1 MKPSLDVQC
10 LFERYMERRIGVL
23 VNPDA
28 GLGGRLA
35 LKGSDGMAEIAR
47 SKGAEDRAGPR
58 MRESLEHLSSIIQLS
73 SISWEDI
80 HWFLPKGRMGDEW
93 IPEEMKNVGQWTHIC
108 ETPDSTSATDTI
120 EVVQTLIEQNV
131 ELILYAGGDGT
142 TRDIIGTLE
151 DIDSSSTPILG
162 VPAGVKMHS
171 GSFGASPRSTAEAFA
186 AWFSGDLLVAQ
197 TEVMDLDETLY
208 REGEWVVKMYAEAM
222 SPGSP
227 RWMQG
232 SKQRIERIS
241 EIEILEGLAEHIRET
256 LEDNPETLVIWGSG
270 GTLRTIGESIGFTIT
285 VLGIDVTLGKENK
298 GTDLDEKQLI
308 EVIKQHKSQFKENA
322 RILTLLSPMGGQGF
336 LIGRGNLQLSPTVIR
351 SIGIDNILAIVTPA
365 KLATLNTLRID
376 TSDSN
381 LDLDFQE
388 KKYMKALQGYRTT
401 RLIRISAE

>member
-1 MKPSLDVQC
+1 
-10 LFERYMERRIGVL
+10 MERRIGII

-47 SKGAEDRAGPR
+47 SKGATDRAGPR
-58 MRESLEHLSSIIQLS
+58 MNEAFEHLISIIELS
-73 SISWEDI
+73 SISWENV
-80 HWFLPKGRMGDEW
+80 HWFLPEGRMGDSW
-93 IPEEMKNVGQWTHIC
+93 IPEKMRKYGEWTNIFDTPETTTAEETINVIH
-108 ETPDSTSATDTI
+108 S
-120 EVVQTLIEQNV
+120 LIEENV
-131 ELILYAGGDGT
+131 EIILYAGGDGT
-142 TRDIIGTLE
+142 TRDIIGALE
-151 DIDSSSTPILG
+151 NIDSASTPILG
-162 VPAGVKMHS
+162 IPAGVKMHS
-171 GSFGASPRSTAEAFA
+171 GSFGASPRAAAEAFA
-186 AWFSGDLLVAQ
+186 AWFSGDLLIAQ

-232 SKQRIERIS
+232 SKQRIERVS
-241 EIEILEGLAEHIRET
+241 EVEILESLGDHLRET
-256 LEDNPETLVIWGSG
+256 IEDDPELLVIWGSG
-270 GTLRTIGESIGFTIT
+270 GTLRTLGESIGFTIT
-285 VLGIDVTLGKENK
+285 VLGIDVTLGNENI
-298 GTDLDEKQLI
+298 GTDLDETQLI
-308 EVIKQHKSQFKENA
+308 NTINEHKDRFKDNA

-351 SIGIDNILAIVTPA
+351 SIGINNILAIVTPA

-376 TSDSN
+376 TGDIN
-381 LDLDFQE
+381 LDQQFQE

>member
-1 MKPSLDVQC
+1 
-10 LFERYMERRIGVL
+10 MERRIGII

-47 SKGAEDRAGPR
+47 AKGAEDRAGPR
-58 MRESLEHLSSIIQLS
+58 MCEAFEHLSSIIELS
-73 SISWEDI
+73 LVPWDNV
-80 HWFLPKGRMGDEW
+80 HWLLPKGRMGDSW
-93 IPEEMKNVGQWTHIC
+93 IPEKMKINGKWTNISD
-108 ETPDSTSATDTI
+108 TPNATTAEDTI
-120 EVVQTLIEQNV
+120 NVVNSMIEQNV
-131 ELILYAGGDGT
+131 EIILYAGGDGT
-142 TRDIIGTLE
+142 TRDIIGALE
-151 DIDSSSTPILG
+151 NIDSASTPILG
-162 VPAGVKMHS
+162 IPAGVKMHS
-171 GSFGASPRSTAEAFA
+171 GSFAASPRAAAEAFA
-186 AWFSGDLLVAQ
+186 AWFSGDLLIAQ

-232 SKQRIERIS
+232 SKQRIERVS
-241 EIEILEGLAEHIRET
+241 EVEILESLGDHLRET
-256 LEDNPETLVIWGSG
+256 IEDDPELLVIWGSG
-270 GTLRTIGESIGFTIT
+270 GTLRTLGESIGFTIT
-285 VLGIDVTLGKENK
+285 VLGIDVTLGNENI
-298 GTDLDEKQLI
+298 GTDLDENQLI
-308 EVIKQHKSQFKENA
+308 NTINEHKDRFKDNA

-351 SIGIDNILAIVTPA
+351 SIGIENILAIVTPA

-376 TSDSN
+376 TGDIN
-381 LDLDFQE
+381 LDQQFQE

>member
-1 MKPSLDVQC
+1 
-10 LFERYMERRIGVL
+10 MERRIGII

-35 LKGSDGMAEIAR
+35 LKGSDGLAEIAR
-47 SKGAEDRAGPR
+47 AKGAEDRAGPR
-58 MRESLEHLSSIIQLS
+58 MCEAFEHLFSIIELSSIP
-73 SISWEDI
+73 WDNV
-80 HWFLPKGRMGDEW
+80 HWLLPKGRMGDSW
-93 IPEEMKNVGQWTHIC
+93 IPEKMKIHGKWTNISDTPEVTTAENTINVVN
-108 ETPDSTSATDTI
+108 SM
-120 EVVQTLIEQNV
+120 IEQNV
-131 ELILYAGGDGT
+131 EIVLYAGGDGT
-142 TRDIIGTLE
+142 TRDIIGALE
-151 DIDSSSTPILG
+151 NIDSASTPILG
-162 VPAGVKMHS
+162 IPAGVKMHS
-171 GSFGASPRSTAEAFA
+171 GSFAASPRAAAEAFA
-186 AWFSGDLLVAQ
+186 AWFSGDLLIAQ

-232 SKQRIERIS
+232 SKQRIERVS
-241 EIEILEGLAEHIRET
+241 EVEILQSLGDHLRET
-256 LEDNPETLVIWGSG
+256 IEDDPELLVIWGSG
-270 GTLRTIGESIGFTIT
+270 GTLRTLGESIGFTIT
-285 VLGIDVTLGKENK
+285 VLGIDVTLGNENI
-298 GTDLDEKQLI
+298 GTDLDENQLI
-308 EVIKQHKSQFKENA
+308 NKINQHKVRFKDDA

-376 TSDSN
+376 TGDIN
-381 LDLDFQE
+381 LDKQFQE

>member
-1 MKPSLDVQC
+1 
-10 LFERYMERRIGVL
+10 MERRIGVI

-35 LKGSDGMAEIAR
+35 MKGSDGMAEIAR
-47 SKGAEDRAGPR
+47 AKGAEDRAGPR
-58 MRESLEHLSSIIQLS
+58 MKEALEHLNSIIELS
-73 SISWEDI
+73 PILWDQVN
-80 HWFLPKGRMGDEW
+80 WFLPEGRMGDSW
-93 IPEEMKNVGQWTHIC
+93 VPEKMKNLGQWHNIC
-108 ETPDSTSATDTI
+108 LTPESTSASDTI
-120 EVVQTLIEQNV
+120 QVVHSLIEEKV

-142 TRDIIGTLE
+142 TRDIIGALE
-151 DIDSSSTPILG
+151 DIDSASTPILG

-171 GSFGASPRSTAEAFA
+171 GSFGASPRSAAEALA
-186 AWFSGDLLVAQ
+186 AWYSGDLLIAQ

-241 EIEILEGLAEHIRET
+241 ENEIIEALADHLGEVI
-256 LEDNPETLVIWGSG
+256 EDNPETLVIWGSG
-270 GTLRTIGESIGFTIT
+270 GTLRTIGESIGFSIT
-285 VLGIDVTLGKENK
+285 VLGIDITIGSKK
-298 GTDLDEKQLI
+298 IGTDLDEKQLI
-308 EVIKQHKSQFKENA
+308 ESIEKHKEKFKENA

-365 KLATLNTLRID
+365 KLATLNSLRID
-376 TSDSN
+376 TGDPD
-381 LDLDFQE
+381 LDLEFQE

>member
-1 MKPSLDVQC
+1 
-10 LFERYMERRIGVL
+10 MERRIGII

-47 SKGAEDRAGPR
+47 AKGAEDRAGPR
-58 MRESLEHLSSIIQLS
+58 MYEAFEHLFSIIELS
-73 SISWEDI
+73 LVPWDNV
-80 HWFLPKGRMGDEW
+80 HWLLPKGRMGDSW
-93 IPEEMKNVGQWTHIC
+93 IPEKMEVNGKWTNISD
-108 ETPDSTSATDTI
+108 TPNATTAEDTI
-120 EVVQTLIEQNV
+120 NVVNSMIEQNV
-131 ELILYAGGDGT
+131 EIILYAGGDGT
-142 TRDIIGTLE
+142 TRDIIGALE
-151 DIDSSSTPILG
+151 NIDSASTPILG
-162 VPAGVKMHS
+162 IPAGVKMHS
-171 GSFGASPRSTAEAFA
+171 GSFAASPRAAAEAFA
-186 AWFSGDLLVAQ
+186 AWFSGDLLIAQ

-232 SKQRIERIS
+232 SKQRIERVS
-241 EIEILEGLAEHIRET
+241 EVEILESLGDHLRET
-256 LEDNPETLVIWGSG
+256 IEDDPELLVIWGSG
-270 GTLRTIGESIGFTIT
+270 GTLRTLGESIGFTIT
-285 VLGIDVTLGKENK
+285 VLGIDVTLGNENI
-298 GTDLDEKQLI
+298 GTDLDENQLI
-308 EVIKQHKSQFKENA
+308 NTINEHKDRFKNNA

-351 SIGIDNILAIVTPA
+351 SIGIENILAIVTPA

-376 TSDSN
+376 TGDIN
-381 LDLDFQE
+381 LDQQFQE

>member
-1 MKPSLDVQC
+1 
-10 LFERYMERRIGVL
+10 MERRIGII

-47 SKGAEDRAGPR
+47 AKGAEDRAGPR
-58 MRESLEHLSSIIQLS
+58 MYEAFEHLFSIIELS
-73 SISWEDI
+73 LVPWDNV
-80 HWFLPKGRMGDEW
+80 HWLLPKGRMGDSW
-93 IPEEMKNVGQWTHIC
+93 IPEKMKINGKWTNISDTPEVTTAENTINVVN
-108 ETPDSTSATDTI
+108 SM
-120 EVVQTLIEQNV
+120 IEQNV
-131 ELILYAGGDGT
+131 EIILYAGGDGT
-142 TRDIIGTLE
+142 TRDIIGALE
-151 DIDSSSTPILG
+151 NIDSASTPILG
-162 VPAGVKMHS
+162 IPAGVKMHS
-171 GSFGASPRSTAEAFA
+171 GSFAASPRAAAEAFA
-186 AWFSGDLLVAQ
+186 AWFSGDLLIAQ

-232 SKQRIERIS
+232 SKQRIERVS
-241 EIEILEGLAEHIRET
+241 EVEILESLGDHLRET
-256 LEDNPETLVIWGSG
+256 IEDDPELLVIWGSG
-270 GTLRTIGESIGFTIT
+270 GTLRTLGESIGFTIT
-285 VLGIDVTLGKENK
+285 VLGIDVTLGNENI
-298 GTDLDEKQLI
+298 GTDLDENQLI
-308 EVIKQHKSQFKENA
+308 NTINEHKDRFKNNA

-351 SIGIDNILAIVTPA
+351 SIGIENILAIVTPA

-376 TSDSN
+376 TGDIN
-381 LDLDFQE
+381 LDQQFQE

>member
-1 MKPSLDVQC
+1 
-10 LFERYMERRIGVL
+10 MERRIGII

-47 SKGAEDRAGPR
+47 AKGAEDRAGPR
-58 MRESLEHLSSIIQLS
+58 MYEAFEHLFSIIELS
-73 SISWEDI
+73 LVPWDNV
-80 HWFLPKGRMGDEW
+80 HWLLPKGRMGDSW
-93 IPEEMKNVGQWTHIC
+93 IPEKMKINGKWTNISD
-108 ETPDSTSATDTI
+108 TPNATTAEDTI
-120 EVVQTLIEQNV
+120 NVVNSMIDQNV
-131 ELILYAGGDGT
+131 EIILYAGGDGT
-142 TRDIIGTLE
+142 TRDIIGALE
-151 DIDSSSTPILG
+151 NIDSASTPILG
-162 VPAGVKMHS
+162 IPAGVKMHS
-171 GSFGASPRSTAEAFA
+171 GSFAASPRAAAEAFA
-186 AWFSGDLLVAQ
+186 AWFSGDLLIAQ

-232 SKQRIERIS
+232 SKQRIERVS
-241 EIEILEGLAEHIRET
+241 EVEILESLGDHLRET
-256 LEDNPETLVIWGSG
+256 IEDDPELLVIWGSG
-270 GTLRTIGESIGFTIT
+270 GTLRTLGESIGFTIT
-285 VLGIDVTLGKENK
+285 VLGIDVTLGNENI
-298 GTDLDEKQLI
+298 GTDLDENQLI
-308 EVIKQHKSQFKENA
+308 NTINEHKDRFKDNA

-351 SIGIDNILAIVTPA
+351 SIGIENILAIVTPA

-376 TSDSN
+376 TGDIN
-381 LDLDFQE
+381 LDQKFQE

>member
-1 MKPSLDVQC
+1 
-10 LFERYMERRIGVL
+10 MERRIGII

-47 SKGAEDRAGPR
+47 AKGAEDRAGPR
-58 MRESLEHLSSIIQLS
+58 MYEAFEHLSSIIELS
-73 SISWEDI
+73 LVPWDNV
-80 HWFLPKGRMGDEW
+80 HWLLPKGRMGDSW
-93 IPEEMKNVGQWTHIC
+93 IPEKMKINGKWTNIFD
-108 ETPDSTSATDTI
+108 TPNATTAEDTI
-120 EVVQTLIEQNV
+120 NVVNSMIEQNV
-131 ELILYAGGDGT
+131 EIILYAGGDGT
-142 TRDIIGTLE
+142 TRDIIGALE
-151 DIDSSSTPILG
+151 NIDSASTPILG
-162 VPAGVKMHS
+162 IPAGVKMHS
-171 GSFGASPRSTAEAFA
+171 GSFAASPRAAAEAFA
-186 AWFSGDLLVAQ
+186 AWFSGDLLIAQ

-232 SKQRIERIS
+232 SKQRIERVS
-241 EIEILEGLAEHIRET
+241 EVEILESLGDHLRET
-256 LEDNPETLVIWGSG
+256 IEDDPELLVIWGSG
-270 GTLRTIGESIGFTIT
+270 GTLRTLGESIGFTIT
-285 VLGIDVTLGKENK
+285 VLGIDVTLGNENI
-298 GTDLDEKQLI
+298 GTDLDENQLI
-308 EVIKQHKSQFKENA
+308 NTINEHKDRFKDNA

-351 SIGIDNILAIVTPA
+351 SIGIENILAIVTPA

-376 TSDSN
+376 TGDIN
-381 LDLDFQE
+381 LDQQFQE

>member
-1 MKPSLDVQC
+1 
-10 LFERYMERRIGVL
+10 MERRIGII

-47 SKGAEDRAGPR
+47 AKGAEDRAGPR
-58 MRESLEHLSSIIQLS
+58 MYEAFEHLSSIIELS
-73 SISWEDI
+73 LVPWDNV
-80 HWFLPKGRMGDEW
+80 HWLLPKGRMGDSW
-93 IPEEMKNVGQWTHIC
+93 IPEKMKINGKWTNISD
-108 ETPDSTSATDTI
+108 TPNATTAEDTI
-120 EVVQTLIEQNV
+120 NVVNSMIEQNV
-131 ELILYAGGDGT
+131 EIILYAGGDGT
-142 TRDIIGTLE
+142 TRDIIGALE
-151 DIDSSSTPILG
+151 NIDSASTPILG
-162 VPAGVKMHS
+162 IPAGVKMHS
-171 GSFGASPRSTAEAFA
+171 GSFAASPRAAAEAFA
-186 AWFSGDLLVAQ
+186 AWFSGDLLIAQ

-232 SKQRIERIS
+232 SKQRIERVS
-241 EIEILEGLAEHIRET
+241 EVEILESLGDHLRET
-256 LEDNPETLVIWGSG
+256 IEDDPELLVIWGSG
-270 GTLRTIGESIGFTIT
+270 GTLRTLGESIGFTIT
-285 VLGIDVTLGKENK
+285 VLGIDVTLGNENI
-298 GTDLDEKQLI
+298 GTDLDENQLI
-308 EVIKQHKSQFKENA
+308 NTINEHKDRFKDNA

-351 SIGIDNILAIVTPA
+351 SIGIENILAIVTPA

-376 TSDSN
+376 TGDIN
-381 LDLDFQE
+381 LDQKFQE

>member
-1 MKPSLDVQC
+1 
-10 LFERYMERRIGVL
+10 MERRIGII

-47 SKGAEDRAGPR
+47 SKGATDRAGPR
-58 MRESLEHLSSIIQLS
+58 MNEAFEHLISIIELS
-73 SISWEDI
+73 SISWENV
-80 HWFLPKGRMGDEW
+80 HWFLPEGRMGDSW
-93 IPEEMKNVGQWTHIC
+93 IPKKMRKYGEWTNIFDTPETTTAEETINVIH
-108 ETPDSTSATDTI
+108 S
-120 EVVQTLIEQNV
+120 LIEENV
-131 ELILYAGGDGT
+131 EIILYAGGDGT
-142 TRDIIGTLE
+142 TRDIIGALE
-151 DIDSSSTPILG
+151 NIDSASTPILG
-162 VPAGVKMHS
+162 IPAGVKMHS
-171 GSFGASPRSTAEAFA
+171 GSFGASPRAAAEAFA
-186 AWFSGDLLVAQ
+186 AWFSGDLLIAQ

-232 SKQRIERIS
+232 SKQRIERVS
-241 EIEILEGLAEHIRET
+241 EVEILEALGDHLRET
-256 LEDNPETLVIWGSG
+256 IEDDPELLVIWGSG
-270 GTLRTIGESIGFTIT
+270 GTLRTLGESIGFTIT
-285 VLGIDVTLGKENK
+285 VLGIDVTLGNENI
-298 GTDLDEKQLI
+298 GTDLDETQLI
-308 EVIKQHKSQFKENA
+308 NTINEHKDRFKDNA

-351 SIGIDNILAIVTPA
+351 SIGINNILAIVTPA

-376 TSDSN
+376 TGDIN
-381 LDLDFQE
+381 LDQQFQE

>member
-1 MKPSLDVQC
+1 
-10 LFERYMERRIGVL
+10 MERRIGII

-47 SKGAEDRAGPR
+47 SKGATDRAGPR
-58 MRESLEHLSSIIQLS
+58 MNEAFEHLFSIIELS
-73 SISWEDI
+73 SISWEDV
-80 HWFLPKGRMGDEW
+80 HWFLPQGRMGDAW
-93 IPEEMKNVGQWTHIC
+93 IPEKMRTQGKWTNVFD
-108 ETPDSTSATDTI
+108 TPKMTTAENTI
-120 EVVQTLIEQNV
+120 HVVNTLIEQNV
-131 ELILYAGGDGT
+131 EIILYAGGDGT
-142 TRDIIGTLE
+142 TRDIIGALE
-151 DIDSSSTPILG
+151 NIDAASTPILG
-162 VPAGVKMHS
+162 IPAGVKMHS
-171 GSFGASPRSTAEAFA
+171 GSFGASPRSAAEAFA
-186 AWFSGDLLVAQ
+186 AWYSGDLLIAQ

-232 SKQRIERIS
+232 SKQRIERVS
-241 EIEILEGLAEHIRET
+241 EIEILESLGDHLRET
-256 LEDNPETLVIWGSG
+256 IEDDPELLVIWGSG
-270 GTLRTIGESIGFTIT
+270 GTLRTLGESIGFKIT
-285 VLGIDVTLGKENK
+285 VLGIDATLGNQNI

-308 EVIKQHKSQFKENA
+308 DTINEHKSRFKENA
-322 RILTLLSPMGGQGF
+322 KILTLLSPMGGQGF

-351 SIGIDNILAIVTPA
+351 LIGIENILAIVTPA

-376 TSDSN
+376 TGDLN
-381 LDLDFQE
+381 LDLKFQE

>member
-1 MKPSLDVQC
+1 MIEELVRID
-10 LFERYMERRIGVL
+10 MERRIGII

-47 SKGAEDRAGPR
+47 AKGAEDRAGPR
-58 MRESLEHLSSIIQLS
+58 MNEAFEHLFSLIELS
-73 SISWEDI
+73 SISWEDV
-80 HWFLPKGRMGDEW
+80 HWFLPQGRMGDSW
-93 IPEEMKNVGQWTHIC
+93 IPEKMKTQGKWTNVFD
-108 ETPDSTSATDTI
+108 TPKMTTAENTI
-120 EVVQTLIEQNV
+120 HVVNTLIEQNV
-131 ELILYAGGDGT
+131 EIILYAGGDGT
-142 TRDIIGTLE
+142 TRDIIGALE
-151 DIDSSSTPILG
+151 NIDAASTPILG
-162 VPAGVKMHS
+162 IPAGVKMHS
-171 GSFGASPRSTAEAFA
+171 GSFGASPRSAAEAFA
-186 AWFSGDLLVAQ
+186 AWYSGDLLIAQ

-232 SKQRIERIS
+232 SKQRIERVS
-241 EIEILEGLAEHIRET
+241 EIEILESLGDHLRET
-256 LEDNPETLVIWGSG
+256 IEDDPELLVIWGSG
-270 GTLRTIGESIGFTIT
+270 GTLRTLGESIGFKIT
-285 VLGIDVTLGKENK
+285 VLGIDATLGNQNI

-308 EVIKQHKSQFKENA
+308 DTINEHKSRFKENA
-322 RILTLLSPMGGQGF
+322 KILTLLSPMGGQGF

-351 SIGIDNILAIVTPA
+351 LIGIENILAIVTPA

-376 TSDSN
+376 TGDLN
-381 LDLDFQE
+381 LDLKFQE

>member
-1 MKPSLDVQC
+1 
-10 LFERYMERRIGVL
+10 MERRIGII

-47 SKGAEDRAGPR
+47 AKGAEDRAGPR
-58 MRESLEHLSSIIQLS
+58 MYEAFEHLFSIIELS
-73 SISWEDI
+73 LVPWDNV
-80 HWFLPKGRMGDEW
+80 HWLLPKGRMGDSW
-93 IPEEMKNVGQWTHIC
+93 IPEKMKINGKWTNISD
-108 ETPDSTSATDTI
+108 TPNATTAEDTI
-120 EVVQTLIEQNV
+120 NVVNSMIEQNV
-131 ELILYAGGDGT
+131 EIILYAGGDGT
-142 TRDIIGTLE
+142 TRDIIGALE
-151 DIDSSSTPILG
+151 NIDSATTPILG
-162 VPAGVKMHS
+162 IPAGVKMHS
-171 GSFGASPRSTAEAFA
+171 GSFAASPRAAAEAFA
-186 AWFSGDLLVAQ
+186 AWFSGDLLIAQ

-232 SKQRIERIS
+232 SKQRIERVS
-241 EIEILEGLAEHIRET
+241 EVEILESLGDHLRET
-256 LEDNPETLVIWGSG
+256 IEDDPELLVIWGSG
-270 GTLRTIGESIGFTIT
+270 GTLRTLGESIGFTIT
-285 VLGIDVTLGKENK
+285 VLGIDVTLGNENI
-298 GTDLDEKQLI
+298 GTDLDENQLI
-308 EVIKQHKSQFKENA
+308 NTINEHKDRFKDNA

-351 SIGIDNILAIVTPA
+351 SIGIENILAIVTPA

-376 TSDSN
+376 TGDIN
-381 LDLDFQE
+381 LDQKFQE

>member
-1 MKPSLDVQC
+1 
-10 LFERYMERRIGVL
+10 MERRIGII

-47 SKGAEDRAGPR
+47 SKGATDRAGPR
-58 MRESLEHLSSIIQLS
+58 MNEAFEHLISIIELS
-73 SISWEDI
+73 SISWENV
-80 HWFLPKGRMGDEW
+80 HWFLPEGRMGDSW
-93 IPEEMKNVGQWTHIC
+93 IPEKMRKYGKWTNIFDTP
-108 ETPDSTSATDTI
+108 ETTTAEETI
-120 EVVQTLIEQNV
+120 NAIHSLIEENV
-131 ELILYAGGDGT
+131 EIILYAGGDGT
-142 TRDIIGTLE
+142 TRDIIGALE
-151 DIDSSSTPILG
+151 NIDSASTPILG
-162 VPAGVKMHS
+162 IPAGVKMHS
-171 GSFGASPRSTAEAFA
+171 GSFGASPRAAAEAFA
-186 AWFSGDLLVAQ
+186 AWFSGDLLIAQ

-232 SKQRIERIS
+232 SKQRIERVS
-241 EIEILEGLAEHIRET
+241 EVEILEALGDHLRET
-256 LEDNPETLVIWGSG
+256 IEDDPELLVIWGSG
-270 GTLRTIGESIGFTIT
+270 GTLRTLGESIGFTIT
-285 VLGIDVTLGKENK
+285 VLGIDVTLGNENI
-298 GTDLDEKQLI
+298 GTDLDEAQLI
-308 EVIKQHKSQFKENA
+308 NTINEHKDRFKDNA

-376 TSDSN
+376 TGDIN
-381 LDLDFQE
+381 LDQQFQE

>member
-1 MKPSLDVQC
+1 
-10 LFERYMERRIGVL
+10 MERRIGII

-58 MRESLEHLSSIIQLS
+58 MNEAFEHLFSIIELS
-73 SISWEDI
+73 LVPWDNV
-80 HWFLPKGRMGDEW
+80 HWLLPKGRMGDTW
-93 IPEEMKNVGQWTHIC
+93 IPEKMKIHGKWTNISD
-108 ETPDSTSATDTI
+108 TPEVTTAEDTI
-120 EVVQTLIEQNV
+120 NVVNSMIEQNV
-131 ELILYAGGDGT
+131 EIILYAGGDGT
-142 TRDIIGTLE
+142 TRDIIGALE
-151 DIDSSSTPILG
+151 DIDSASTPILG
-162 VPAGVKMHS
+162 IPAGVKMHS
-171 GSFGASPRSTAEAFA
+171 GSFGASPRSAAEAFA
-186 AWFSGDLLVAQ
+186 AWFSGDLLIAQ

-232 SKQRIERIS
+232 SKQRIERVS
-241 EIEILEGLAEHIRET
+241 EVEILESLGDHLRET
-256 LEDNPETLVIWGSG
+256 IEDDPELLVIWGSG
-270 GTLRTIGESIGFTIT
+270 GTLRTLGESIGFTIT
-285 VLGIDVTLGKENK
+285 VLGIDVTLGTENV
-298 GTDLDEKQLI
+298 GTDLDENQLI
-308 EVIKQHKSQFKENA
+308 NVINNHKSQFGENA
-322 RILTLLSPMGGQGF
+322 NILTLLSPMGGQGF

-351 SIGIDNILAIVTPA
+351 LIGIDNILAIVTPA

-376 TSDSN
+376 TSDM
-381 LDLDFQE
+381 DLDGQFQE

>member
-1 MKPSLDVQC
+1 
-10 LFERYMERRIGVL
+10 MERRIGII

-58 MRESLEHLSSIIQLS
+58 MCEAFEHLFSIIELS
-73 SISWEDI
+73 LVSWDNV
-80 HWFLPKGRMGDEW
+80 HWLLPKGRMGDSW
-93 IPEEMKNVGQWTHIC
+93 IPEKMKIHGKWTNISDTA
-108 ETPDSTSATDTI
+108 EVTTAEDTI
-120 EVVQTLIEQNV
+120 NVVNSMIEQNV
-131 ELILYAGGDGT
+131 EIILYAGGDGT
-142 TRDIIGTLE
+142 TRDIIGALE
-151 DIDSSSTPILG
+151 DIDSASTPILG
-162 VPAGVKMHS
+162 IPAGVKMHS
-171 GSFGASPRSTAEAFA
+171 GSFGASPRSAAEAFA
-186 AWFSGDLLVAQ
+186 AWFSGDLLIAQ

-241 EIEILEGLAEHIRET
+241 EVEILESLGDHLRET
-256 LEDNPETLVIWGSG
+256 IEDDPELLVIWGSG
-270 GTLRTIGESIGFTIT
+270 GTLRTLGESIGFTIT
-285 VLGIDVTLGKENK
+285 VLGIDVTLGTENV
-298 GTDLDEKQLI
+298 GTDLDENQLI
-308 EVIKQHKSQFKENA
+308 DVINNHKSQFGENA
-322 RILTLLSPMGGQGF
+322 KILTLLSPMGGQGF

-351 SIGIDNILAIVTPA
+351 LIGIDNILAIVTPA

-376 TSDSN
+376 TSDM
-381 LDLDFQE
+381 DLDRQFQE

>member
-1 MKPSLDVQC
+1 
-10 LFERYMERRIGVL
+10 MERRIGVI

-35 LKGSDGMAEIAR
+35 LKGSDGMAKIAR
-47 SKGAEDRAGPR
+47 ERGAEDRAGPR
-58 MRESLEHLSSIIQLS
+58 MRESFEHLSSIIQLS
-73 SISWEDI
+73 SISWDDI
-80 HWFLPKGRMGDEW
+80 HWFLPKGRMGGEW
-93 IPEEMKNVGQWTHIC
+93 IPKEMKNVGKWTHIC
-108 ETPDSTSATDTI
+108 DTPDSTSATDTVQ
-120 EVVQTLIEQNV
+120 VVHSLIEQNV

-142 TRDIIGTLE
+142 TRDIIGSLE
-151 DIDSSSTPILG
+151 EIDSSSTPILG

-241 EIEILEGLAEHIRET
+241 EIEILEGLAEHIHET
-256 LEDNPETLVIWGSG
+256 IEDDPELLVIWGSG

-298 GTDLDEKQLI
+298 GTDLNEKQLI

>member
-1 MKPSLDVQC
+1 
-10 LFERYMERRIGVL
+10 MERRIGII

-47 SKGAEDRAGPR
+47 SKGATDRAGPR
-58 MRESLEHLSSIIQLS
+58 MNEAFEHLISIIELS
-73 SISWEDI
+73 SISWENV
-80 HWFLPKGRMGDEW
+80 HWFLPEGRMGDSW
-93 IPEEMKNVGQWTHIC
+93 VPEKMRKYGKWTNIFDTP
-108 ETPDSTSATDTI
+108 ETTTAEETI
-120 EVVQTLIEQNV
+120 NAIHSLIEENV
-131 ELILYAGGDGT
+131 EIILYAGGDGT
-142 TRDIIGTLE
+142 TRDIIGALE
-151 DIDSSSTPILG
+151 NIDSASTPILG
-162 VPAGVKMHS
+162 IPAGVKMHS
-171 GSFGASPRSTAEAFA
+171 GSFGASPRAAAEAFA
-186 AWFSGDLLVAQ
+186 AWFSGDLLIAQ

-232 SKQRIERIS
+232 SKQRIERVS
-241 EIEILEGLAEHIRET
+241 EVEILEALGDHLRET
-256 LEDNPETLVIWGSG
+256 IEDDPELLVIWGSG
-270 GTLRTIGESIGFTIT
+270 GTLRTLGESIGFTIT
-285 VLGIDVTLGKENK
+285 VLGIDVTLGNENI
-298 GTDLDEKQLI
+298 GTDLDETQLI
-308 EVIKQHKSQFKENA
+308 NTINEHKDRFKDNA

-376 TSDSN
+376 TGDIN
-381 LDLDFQE
+381 LDQQFQE

>member
-1 MKPSLDVQC
+1 
-10 LFERYMERRIGVL
+10 MERRIGII

-47 SKGAEDRAGPR
+47 SKGATDRAGPR
-58 MRESLEHLSSIIQLS
+58 MNEAFEHLISIIELS
-73 SISWEDI
+73 SISWENV
-80 HWFLPKGRMGDEW
+80 HWFLPEGRMGDSW
-93 IPEEMKNVGQWTHIC
+93 IPEKMRKYGEWTNIFDTPETTTAEETINVIH
-108 ETPDSTSATDTI
+108 S
-120 EVVQTLIEQNV
+120 LIEENV
-131 ELILYAGGDGT
+131 EIILYAGGDGT
-142 TRDIIGTLE
+142 TRDIIGALE
-151 DIDSSSTPILG
+151 NIDSASTPILG
-162 VPAGVKMHS
+162 IPAGVKMHS
-171 GSFGASPRSTAEAFA
+171 GSFGASPRAAAEAFA
-186 AWFSGDLLVAQ
+186 AWFSGDLLIAQ

-232 SKQRIERIS
+232 SKQRIERVS
-241 EIEILEGLAEHIRET
+241 EVEILESLGDHLRET
-256 LEDNPETLVIWGSG
+256 IEDDPELLVIWGSG
-270 GTLRTIGESIGFTIT
+270 GTLRTLGESIGFTIT
-285 VLGIDVTLGKENK
+285 VLGIDVTLGNENI
-298 GTDLDEKQLI
+298 GTDLDETQLI
-308 EVIKQHKSQFKENA
+308 NTINEHKDRFKDNA

-376 TSDSN
+376 TGDIN
-381 LDLDFQE
+381 LDQKFQE

>member
-1 MKPSLDVQC
+1 
-10 LFERYMERRIGVL
+10 MERRIGII

-47 SKGAEDRAGPR
+47 AKGAEDRAGPR
-58 MRESLEHLSSIIQLS
+58 MYEAFEHLFSIIELS
-73 SISWEDI
+73 LVPWDNV
-80 HWFLPKGRMGDEW
+80 HWLLPKGRMGDSW
-93 IPEEMKNVGQWTHIC
+93 IPEKMKINGKWTNISD
-108 ETPDSTSATDTI
+108 TPTATTAEDTI
-120 EVVQTLIEQNV
+120 NVVNSMIEQNV
-131 ELILYAGGDGT
+131 EIILYAGGDGT
-142 TRDIIGTLE
+142 TRDIIGALE
-151 DIDSSSTPILG
+151 NIDSASTPILG
-162 VPAGVKMHS
+162 IPAGVKMHS
-171 GSFGASPRSTAEAFA
+171 GSFAASPRAAAEAFA
-186 AWFSGDLLVAQ
+186 AWFSGDLLIAQ

-232 SKQRIERIS
+232 SKQRIERVS
-241 EIEILEGLAEHIRET
+241 EVEILESLGDHLRET
-256 LEDNPETLVIWGSG
+256 IEDDPELLVIWGSG
-270 GTLRTIGESIGFTIT
+270 GTLRTLGESIGFTIT
-285 VLGIDVTLGKENK
+285 VLGIDVTLGNENI
-298 GTDLDEKQLI
+298 GTDLDENQLI
-308 EVIKQHKSQFKENA
+308 NTINEHKDRFKDNA

-351 SIGIDNILAIVTPA
+351 SIGIENILAIVTPA

-376 TSDSN
+376 TGDIN
-381 LDLDFQE
+381 LDQKFQE

>member
-1 MKPSLDVQC
+1 
-10 LFERYMERRIGVL
+10 MERRIGII

-47 SKGAEDRAGPR
+47 SKGATDRAGPR
-58 MRESLEHLSSIIQLS
+58 MNEAFEHLISIIELS
-73 SISWEDI
+73 SISWENV
-80 HWFLPKGRMGDEW
+80 HWFLPEGRMGDSW
-93 IPEEMKNVGQWTHIC
+93 IPEKMRKYGEWTNIFDTPETTTAEETINVIH
-108 ETPDSTSATDTI
+108 S
-120 EVVQTLIEQNV
+120 LIEENV
-131 ELILYAGGDGT
+131 EIILYAGGDGT
-142 TRDIIGTLE
+142 TRDIIGALE
-151 DIDSSSTPILG
+151 NIDSASTPILG
-162 VPAGVKMHS
+162 IPAGVKMHS
-171 GSFGASPRSTAEAFA
+171 GSFGASPRAAAEAFA
-186 AWFSGDLLVAQ
+186 AWFSGDLLIAQ

-232 SKQRIERIS
+232 SKQRIERVS
-241 EIEILEGLAEHIRET
+241 EVEILEALGDHLRET
-256 LEDNPETLVIWGSG
+256 IEDDPELLVIWGSG
-270 GTLRTIGESIGFTIT
+270 GTLRTLGESIGFTIT
-285 VLGIDVTLGKENK
+285 VLGIDVTLGNENI
-298 GTDLDEKQLI
+298 GTDLDETQLI
-308 EVIKQHKSQFKENA
+308 NTINEHKDRFKDNA

-376 TSDSN
+376 TGDIN
-381 LDLDFQE
+381 LDQQFQE

>member
-1 MKPSLDVQC
+1 
-10 LFERYMERRIGVL
+10 MERRIGII

-47 SKGAEDRAGPR
+47 AKGAEDRAGPR
-58 MRESLEHLSSIIQLS
+58 MCEAFEHLFSIIELSSIP
-73 SISWEDI
+73 WDNV
-80 HWFLPKGRMGDEW
+80 HWLLPKGRMGDSW
-93 IPEEMKNVGQWTHIC
+93 IPEKMKIHGKWTNISD
-108 ETPDSTSATDTI
+108 TPEVTSAENTI
-120 EVVQTLIEQNV
+120 NVVNSMIEQNV
-131 ELILYAGGDGT
+131 EIILYAGGDGT
-142 TRDIIGTLE
+142 TRDIIGALE
-151 DIDSSSTPILG
+151 NIDSASTPILG
-162 VPAGVKMHS
+162 IPAGVKMHS
-171 GSFGASPRSTAEAFA
+171 GSFAASPRAAAEAFA
-186 AWFSGDLLVAQ
+186 AWFSGDLLIAQ

-232 SKQRIERIS
+232 SKQRIERVS
-241 EIEILEGLAEHIRET
+241 EVEILESLGDHLRET
-256 LEDNPETLVIWGSG
+256 IEDDPELLVIWGSG
-270 GTLRTIGESIGFTIT
+270 GTLRTLGESIGFTIT
-285 VLGIDVTLGKENK
+285 VLGIDVTLGNENI
-298 GTDLDEKQLI
+298 GTDLDENQLI
-308 EVIKQHKSQFKENA
+308 NTINQHKVRFKDDA

-376 TSDSN
+376 TGDIN
-381 LDLDFQE
+381 LDQQFQE

>member
-1 MKPSLDVQC
+1 
-10 LFERYMERRIGVL
+10 MERRIGII

-58 MRESLEHLSSIIQLS
+58 MNEAFEHLFSIIELS
-73 SISWEDI
+73 LVPWDNV
-80 HWFLPKGRMGDEW
+80 HWLLPKGRMGDSW
-93 IPEEMKNVGQWTHIC
+93 IPENMKIHGKWTNISDTPEVTTAEHTINVVN
-108 ETPDSTSATDTI
+108 SM
-120 EVVQTLIEQNV
+120 IEQNV
-131 ELILYAGGDGT
+131 EIILYAGGDGT
-142 TRDIIGTLE
+142 TRDIIGALE
-151 DIDSSSTPILG
+151 DIDSASTPILG
-162 VPAGVKMHS
+162 IPAGVKMHS
-171 GSFGASPRSTAEAFA
+171 GSFGASPRSAAEAFA
-186 AWFSGDLLVAQ
+186 AWFSGDLLIAQ

-232 SKQRIERIS
+232 SKQRIERVS
-241 EIEILEGLAEHIRET
+241 EIEILESLGDHLRET
-256 LEDNPETLVIWGSG
+256 IEEDPELLVIWGSG
-270 GTLRTIGESIGFTIT
+270 GTLRTLGESIGFTIT
-285 VLGIDVTLGKENK
+285 VLGIDVTLGTENV
-298 GTDLDEKQLI
+298 GTDLDENQLI
-308 EVIKQHKSQFKENA
+308 DVINNHKSQFGENA
-322 RILTLLSPMGGQGF
+322 NILTLLSPMGGQGF

-351 SIGIDNILAIVTPA
+351 LIGIDNILAIVTPA

-376 TSDSN
+376 SGDMD
-381 LDLDFQE
+381 LDLQFQE

>member
-1 MKPSLDVQC
+1 
-10 LFERYMERRIGVL
+10 MERRIGII

-47 SKGAEDRAGPR
+47 AKGAEDRAGPR
-58 MRESLEHLSSIIQLS
+58 MYEAFEHLFSIIELS
-73 SISWEDI
+73 LVPWDDV
-80 HWFLPKGRMGDEW
+80 HWLLPKGRMGDSW
-93 IPEEMKNVGQWTHIC
+93 IPEKMKINGKWTNISD
-108 ETPDSTSATDTI
+108 TPNATTAEDTI
-120 EVVQTLIEQNV
+120 NVVNSMIEQNV
-131 ELILYAGGDGT
+131 EIILYAGGDGT
-142 TRDIIGTLE
+142 TRDIIGALE
-151 DIDSSSTPILG
+151 NIDSASTPILG
-162 VPAGVKMHS
+162 IPAGVKMHS
-171 GSFGASPRSTAEAFA
+171 GSFAASPRAAAEAFA
-186 AWFSGDLLVAQ
+186 AWFSGDLLIAQ

-232 SKQRIERIS
+232 SKQRIERVS
-241 EIEILEGLAEHIRET
+241 EVEILESLGDHLRET
-256 LEDNPETLVIWGSG
+256 IEDDPELLVIWGSG
-270 GTLRTIGESIGFTIT
+270 GTLRTLGESIGFTIT
-285 VLGIDVTLGKENK
+285 VLGIDVTLGNENI
-298 GTDLDEKQLI
+298 GTDLDENQLI
-308 EVIKQHKSQFKENA
+308 NTINEHKDRFKDNA

-351 SIGIDNILAIVTPA
+351 SIGIENILAIVTPA

-376 TSDSN
+376 TGDIN
-381 LDLDFQE
+381 LDQQFQE

>member
-1 MKPSLDVQC
+1 
-10 LFERYMERRIGVL
+10 MERRIGII

-35 LKGSDGMAEIAR
+35 LKGSDGLAEIAR
-47 SKGAEDRAGPR
+47 AKGAEDRAGPR
-58 MRESLEHLSSIIQLS
+58 MCEAFEHLLSIIELSSIP
-73 SISWEDI
+73 WDNV
-80 HWFLPKGRMGDEW
+80 HWLLPKGRMGDSW
-93 IPEEMKNVGQWTHIC
+93 IPEKMKIHGKWTNISDTPEVTTAENTINVVN
-108 ETPDSTSATDTI
+108 SM
-120 EVVQTLIEQNV
+120 IEQNV
-131 ELILYAGGDGT
+131 EIILYAGGDGT
-142 TRDIIGTLE
+142 TRDIIGALE
-151 DIDSSSTPILG
+151 NIDSASTPILG
-162 VPAGVKMHS
+162 IPAGVKMHS
-171 GSFGASPRSTAEAFA
+171 GSFAASPRAAAEAFA
-186 AWFSGDLLVAQ
+186 AWFSGDLLIAQ

-232 SKQRIERIS
+232 SKQRIERVS
-241 EIEILEGLAEHIRET
+241 EVEILESLGDHLRET
-256 LEDNPETLVIWGSG
+256 IEDDPELLVIWGSG
-270 GTLRTIGESIGFTIT
+270 GTLRTLGESIGFTIT
-285 VLGIDVTLGKENK
+285 VLGIDVTLGNENI
-298 GTDLDEKQLI
+298 GTDLDENQLI
-308 EVIKQHKSQFKENA
+308 NTINQHKVRFKDDA

-376 TSDSN
+376 TGDIN
-381 LDLDFQE
+381 LDQQFQE

>member
-1 MKPSLDVQC
+1 
-10 LFERYMERRIGVL
+10 MERRIGII

-47 SKGAEDRAGPR
+47 AKGAEDRAGPR
-58 MRESLEHLSSIIQLS
+58 MYEAFEHLSSIIELS
-73 SISWEDI
+73 LVPWDNV
-80 HWFLPKGRMGDEW
+80 HWLLPKGRMGDSW
-93 IPEEMKNVGQWTHIC
+93 IPEKMKINGKWTNISD
-108 ETPDSTSATDTI
+108 TPNATTAEDTI
-120 EVVQTLIEQNV
+120 NVVNSMIEQNV
-131 ELILYAGGDGT
+131 EIILYAGGDGT
-142 TRDIIGTLE
+142 TRDIIGALE
-151 DIDSSSTPILG
+151 NIDSASTPILG
-162 VPAGVKMHS
+162 IPAGVKMHS
-171 GSFGASPRSTAEAFA
+171 GSFAASPRAAAEAFA
-186 AWFSGDLLVAQ
+186 AWFSGDLLIAQ

-232 SKQRIERIS
+232 SKQRIERVS
-241 EIEILEGLAEHIRET
+241 EVEILESLGDHLRET
-256 LEDNPETLVIWGSG
+256 IEDDPELLVIWGSG
-270 GTLRTIGESIGFTIT
+270 GTLRTLGESIGFTIT
-285 VLGIDVTLGKENK
+285 VLGIDVTLGNENI
-298 GTDLDEKQLI
+298 GTDLDENQLI
-308 EVIKQHKSQFKENA
+308 NTINEHKDRFKDNA

-351 SIGIDNILAIVTPA
+351 SIGIENILAIVTPA

-376 TSDSN
+376 TGDIN
-381 LDLDFQE
+381 LDQQFQE

>member
-1 MKPSLDVQC
+1 
-10 LFERYMERRIGVL
+10 MERRIGII

-47 SKGAEDRAGPR
+47 AKGAEDRAGPR
-58 MRESLEHLSSIIQLS
+58 MYEAFEHLFSIIELS
-73 SISWEDI
+73 LVPWDNV
-80 HWFLPKGRMGDEW
+80 HWLLPKGRMGDSW
-93 IPEEMKNVGQWTHIC
+93 IPEKMKINGKWTNISD
-108 ETPDSTSATDTI
+108 TPNATTAEDTI
-120 EVVQTLIEQNV
+120 NVVNSMIEQNV
-131 ELILYAGGDGT
+131 EIILYAGGDGT
-142 TRDIIGTLE
+142 TRDIIGALE
-151 DIDSSSTPILG
+151 NIDSASTPILG
-162 VPAGVKMHS
+162 IPAGVKMHS
-171 GSFGASPRSTAEAFA
+171 GSFAASPRAAAEAFA
-186 AWFSGDLLVAQ
+186 AWFSGDLLIAQ

-232 SKQRIERIS
+232 SKQRIERVS
-241 EIEILEGLAEHIRET
+241 EVEILESLGDHLRET
-256 LEDNPETLVIWGSG
+256 IEDDPELLVIWGSG
-270 GTLRTIGESIGFTIT
+270 GTLRTLGESIGFTIT
-285 VLGIDVTLGKENK
+285 VLGIDVTLGNENI
-298 GTDLDEKQLI
+298 GTDLDENQLI
-308 EVIKQHKSQFKENA
+308 NTINEHKDRFKNNA

-351 SIGIDNILAIVTPA
+351 SIGIENILAIVTPA

-376 TSDSN
+376 TGDIN
-381 LDLDFQE
+381 LDQQFQE